1 MYIKNPFE
9 RRALEDYLKAIYRLE
24 EVFGTV
30 RTNDIAQELG
40 ISPSTVSKTLRK
52 LAREGYIIWDPYI
65 CVKLSDK
72 GRDMALAIIRK
83 HRIAETFLYNV
94 LKFDIVKAH
103 SYAHAMEHLP
113 EEIFDK
119 LYEFL
124 GKPTR
129 CPHGNPIE
137 PQKTVDIGDKSI
149 TLFKPNTKVIIT
161 RISCSFKRD
170 LIVKLYGL
178 GIDIDK
184 EMCILEKDL
193 GYIKIFID
201 GKEVLLTIYEAT
213 FIKGI
218 EKGRCS

>member
-1 MYIKNPFE
+1 MHIENPFE
-9 RRALEDYLKAIYRLE
+9 KRALEDYLKAIYRLE

-40 ISPSTVSKTLRK
+40 VSPSTVSKTLRK
-52 LAREGYIIWDPYI
+52 LAKDGYIIWDPYI
-65 CVKLSDK
+65 GVKLSDK
-72 GRDMALAIIRK
+72 GRDMALTIVRK
-83 HRIAETFLYNV
+83 HRIAETFLYRI

-137 PQKTVDIGDKSI
+137 PQKFVDIGDKSI
-149 TLFKPNTKVIIT
+149 TLFEPNTKVIIT

-170 LIVKLYGL
+170 LMVKLYEL
-178 GIDIDK
+178 GMNIDK
-184 EMCILEKDL
+184 EMCILEKGS
-193 GYIKIFID
+193 GYIRILID
-201 GKEVLLTIYEAT
+201 GRGVILTTYEAT
-213 FIKGI
+213 FIKGV
-218 EKGRCS
+218 ERGRCG